1 MLFQKIFRTHQ
12 NPFDFAEYKIFWK
25 KHSEAKTVPLLK
37 AMV

>member
-1 MLFQKIFRTHQ
+1 MVFQKIFRTV
-12 NPFDFAEYKIFWK
+12 PEPLDFAEYKIFWK